1 MTNDEKRQTT
11 NDKRQTIPGQARR
24 HSSFVVRRLP
34 SDTLIAGILFFAS
47 LILYAVTAAPS
58 VATLFDDSLE
68 FHVILPTLGIA
79 HPSGYPLYT
88 LLGKLFTLLLPCRD
102 PAGRANLLSAL
113 AAALTVG
120 LLYLA
125 ARRLAGSRPA
135 ALTATVAFALSP
147 AWWSQAT
154 LAEVYALHGLL
165 VAIFIYCLLR
175 WEEAVGGRR
184 LTQISTAQS
193 YRTTEHPEWTMEHPE
208 RNPALCAGW
217 SRRMRPA
224 AKNAPASFDSTSHT
238 ALRSAQD
245 TSAGSDCWLSAAAL
259 TFGLGLTHH
268 RMIVLLLPAAL
279 VFITWTA
286 FQVGGGH
293 PSFVIRRSSFVR
305 LLLCALAP
313 LLLYAYLP
321 LRGQAAGSLDGA
333 FRPTLQG
340 TFDWITARG
349 YSVFLTDN
357 PFGVSRGAGFFTS
370 LFLAQLGALPAIAAL
385 WGLAAGWRYGVRRY
399 TCLLL
404 ATVAQVAFGVVYKVE
419 DVTVFLIPA
428 FMLIALWAAIGLAP
442 VFDSAALW
450 MSSLGRQAR
459 LPRGLRPAVLAAGAL
474 AVAAVSLFQPVS
486 DAMRDFQQRDRSR
499 AWEVYDYGQDMLTSV
514 APGGRIVGLLGETT
528 LARYFRDVLGQRPD
542 VIVVPA
548 DAEAAR
554 FAAVEA
560 GLAQGQPVYLTRD
573 LPGAAIHYS
582 LDAAGPLIAVSPKA
596 KPAAPPAGQ
605 ALGAGILLTDAR
617 HEIRQ
622 THAGPVVR
630 LALTWAAAAPIREEL
645 KVSARLLDAAGQAI
659 VIEDRAPVHFTYPTT
674 AWVPGETVRDVYDL
688 RLPSGASPGSYA
700 VLLILYR
707 AADGNEVGRVQLP
720 EWIVR

>member
-1 MTNDEKRQTT
+1 MTQHATRNTQY
-11 NDKRQTIPGQARR
+11 A
-24 HSSFVVRRLP
+24 VR
-34 SDTLIAGILFFAS
+34 STQHADALIALFCALAS
-47 LILYAVTAAPS
+47 LILYAATAAPS

-88 LLGKLFTLLLPCRD
+88 LLGKLFTLLLPFRD

-120 LLYLA
+120 LLYLV
-125 ARRLAGSRPA
+125 ARRLVGSRPA
-135 ALTATVAFALSP
+135 ALTATIAFALSP

-165 VAIFIYCLLR
+165 VALFLYCLLR
-175 WEEAVGGRR
+175 WEDDPSAICN
-184 LTQISTAQS
+184 LQS
-193 YRTTEHPEWTMEHPE
+193 
-208 RNPALCAGW
+208 AIL
-217 SRRMRPA
+217 
-224 AKNAPASFDSTSHT
+224 
-238 ALRSAQD
+238 L
-245 TSAGSDCWLSAAAL
+245 
-259 TFGLGLTHH
+259 FGLGLAHH
-268 RMIVLLLPAAL
+268 RMMALLLPAAL
-279 VFITWTA
+279 VFIVWTA
-286 FQVGGGH
+286 LQVGGGH
-293 PSFVIRRSSFVR
+293 PSFVLRRSSFIR

-313 LLLYAYLP
+313 LLLYLYLP
-321 LRGQAAGSLDGA
+321 LRGQAVGSLDGA

-340 TFDWITARG
+340 TLDWITARG
-349 YSVFLTDN
+349 YSVFLTGN
-357 PFGVSRGAGFFTS
+357 PFGVNRDIGFFAG
-370 LFLAQLGALPAIAAL
+370 LFLAQLGALPMIAAVF
-385 WGLAAGWRYGVRRY
+385 GLATGWRYGVRRY
-399 TCLLL
+399 AFLLL
-404 ATVAQVAFGVVYKVE
+404 ATVAQVAFGVAYKVE
-419 DVTVFLIPA
+419 DVEVFFIPA

-442 VFDSAALW
+442 IFDSVALW
-450 MSSLGRQAR
+450 VSSLGRQAR
-459 LPRGLRPAVLAAGAL
+459 LSRGLRPVVLAAGAL
-474 AVAAVSLFQPVS
+474 AVAAVFLFQPVS
-486 DAMRDFQQRDRSR
+486 DAVRDFPQRDRSH
-499 AWEVYDYGQDMLTSV
+499 AWDVYDYGQDVLTSV

-542 VIVVPA
+542 VVVVPA
-548 DAEAAR
+548 DTEAAR

-560 GLAQGQPVYLTRD
+560 GLTQGQPVYLTRD
-573 LPGAAIHYS
+573 LPGAATRYS

-596 KPAAPPAGQ
+596 KPAPPPAGQ
-605 ALGAGILLTDAR
+605 ALGAGVLLTDAH

-630 LALTWAAAAPIREEL
+630 LVLTWAAAAPIREEL

-707 AADGNEVGRVQLP
+707 TADGSEVGRVQLP
-720 EWIVR
+720 PILTSNNQ